1 MLKRIITAACLL
13 PFILVILWI
22 GEIPLLVSIVLFF
35 SIIIYEMHFMFK
47 NIGLE
52 INRIIYSIWILLT
65 LLYAYF
71 SQDVFWQYKI
81 EAFIFLMVAG
91 VLLLSVDS
99 IYKTKSSNLKV
110 MFLPIIFIVGLT
122 FCFSHL
128 FFFDQMIWEEG
139 RKWIYLVLFTVIVND
154 TASMFMGKRFG
165 KHKLFPKVSPNK
177 TWEGLLGGILF
188 AIVTCFLLN
197 IIFSINLSIIKIS
210 FLSLIIVFFAH
221 FGDFLESLLKR
232 KTKVK
237 DSGNILPGHGGILD
251 RIDSIVLNIPVAYY
265 FFILWSI

>member
-1 MLKRIITAACLL
+1 M
-13 PFILVILWI
+13 
-22 GEIPLLVSIVLFF
+22 
-35 SIIIYEMHFMFK
+35 
-47 NIGLE
+47 
-52 INRIIYSIWILLT
+52 
-65 LLYAYF
+65 
-71 SQDVFWQYKI
+71 
-81 EAFIFLMVAG
+81 
-91 VLLLSVDS
+91 
-99 IYKTKSSNLKV
+99 
-110 MFLPIIFIVGLT
+110 
-122 FCFSHL
+122 
-128 FFFDQMIWEEG
+128 
-139 RKWIYLVLFTVIVND
+139 IYLVLFTVIVND

-265 FFILWSI
+265 FFILWLFFLRSEVRGPVHWVRTKIMCKTECMPNFMHC